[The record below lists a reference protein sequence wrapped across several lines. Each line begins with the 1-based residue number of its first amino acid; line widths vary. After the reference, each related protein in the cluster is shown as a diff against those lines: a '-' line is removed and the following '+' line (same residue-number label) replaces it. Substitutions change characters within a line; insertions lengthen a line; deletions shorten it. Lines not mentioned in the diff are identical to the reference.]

1 MSTPGNKLETAA
13 ATLSADAAKVK
24 SVWQHWEIYIVA
36 AVCLIVGA
44 IVGHKL
50 L

>member
-1 MSTPGNKLETAA
+1 MSTPESKLETAA
-13 ATLSADAAKVK
+13 AKVSADLSKVK
-24 SVWQHWEIYIVA
+24 TVWQHWEVYIVA